1 VARGLLHPPLQPAK
15 TKDPTMPSS
24 ITSVDLRA
32 LEVVTGGAATSH
44 CSTSNNLLQ
53 TLTTL
58 SSTLKDIGG
67 ASRSSGFSTTEI
79 LMLGLLMNQNRGP
92 INVFVRRPYW

>member
-1 VARGLLHPPLQPAK
+1 
-15 TKDPTMPSS
+15 MPNL
-24 ITSVDLRA
+24 ITSVDPCA
-32 LEVVTGGAATSH
+32 LEAVTGGAAAAR
-44 CSTSNNLLQ
+44 CSASNDLLQ

-58 SSTLKDIGG
+58 SSTLQNIGC
-67 ASRSSGFSTTEI
+67 AAKRSGVSTTEI

>member
-1 VARGLLHPPLQPAK
+1 
-15 TKDPTMPSS
+15 MPNS

-32 LEVVTGGAATSH
+32 LEVVTGGASTSQ
-44 CSTSNNLLQ
+44 CSTNNGLLQ
-53 TLTTL
+53 TLTAL

-79 LMLGLLMNQNRGP
+79 LMLGLLMNQNRGS